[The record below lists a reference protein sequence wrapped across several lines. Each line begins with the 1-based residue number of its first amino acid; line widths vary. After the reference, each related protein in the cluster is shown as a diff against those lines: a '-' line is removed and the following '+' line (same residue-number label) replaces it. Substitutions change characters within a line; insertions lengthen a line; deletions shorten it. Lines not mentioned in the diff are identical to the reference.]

1 MSIESAITPA
11 VGTPRRL
18 FANPHFQMTLSIV
31 LSAAAQ
37 VLLKLGVGVSGDG
50 SLLGFD
56 ALHSGWVW
64 LGIATMIGSLF
75 SWLYALRF
83 IALSRAFTLAGAIH
97 ALVPIGCWVFLGETI
112 PGKRWLGIALVIAGV
127 LVSAQSAGMLE
138 EKL

>member
-1 MSIESAITPA
+1 MSTESAAAPA
-11 VGTPRRL
+11 VETPPRL

-37 VLLKLGVGVSGDG
+37 VLLKLGVGAKADG
-50 SLLGFD
+50 SLLGLD

-64 LGIATMIGSLF
+64 LGIGAMIGSLF

-83 IALSRAFTLAGAIH
+83 IALSLAFTLAGAIH
-97 ALVPIGCWVFLGETI
+97 ALVPVGCWIFLGETI

-127 LVSAQSAGMLE
+127 VVSAQPAGVVE

>member
-1 MSIESAITPA
+1 MSTESALAPA
-11 VGTPRRL
+11 VETPPRL
-18 FANPHFQMTLSIV
+18 FANPNFQMTLSIV

-37 VLLKLGVGVSGDG
+37 VLLKLGVGAKAEG
-50 SLLGFD
+50 SVLGFD

-64 LGIATMIGSLF
+64 LGIGAMIGSLF

-83 IALSRAFTLAGAIH
+83 IALSLAFTLSGAIH
-97 ALVPIGCWVFLGETI
+97 ALVPIGCWIFLGETI

-127 LVSAQSAGMLE
+127 VVSAQPAGVVE